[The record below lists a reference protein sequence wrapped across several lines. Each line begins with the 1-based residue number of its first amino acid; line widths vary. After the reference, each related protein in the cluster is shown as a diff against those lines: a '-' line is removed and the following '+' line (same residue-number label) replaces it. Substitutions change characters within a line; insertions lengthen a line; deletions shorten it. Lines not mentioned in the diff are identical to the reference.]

1 MRSIESHL
9 VACRREVRRNLLIH
23 IVHMLS
29 FVLCSSLFCCH
40 IDKHTMIR
48 PTFGFFKDRKLYD
61 FSVRCDDAKSIMSMF
76 GLSTSGNA
84 STFLFQSRKLFNSS
98 RLPRLYILLTSSG
111 EVQQLSL
118 GPGIRTLAFR
128 SLTVRNPVF
137 ETYLTTRGNR
147 VHEQQ

>member
-1 MRSIESHL
+1 
-9 VACRREVRRNLLIH
+9 
-23 IVHMLS
+23 
-29 FVLCSSLFCCH
+29 
-40 IDKHTMIR
+40 
-48 PTFGFFKDRKLYD
+48 
-61 FSVRCDDAKSIMSMF
+61 MSMF
-76 GLSTSGNA
+76 GLSVSGNA

-111 EVQQLSL
+111 EVQKLSL

-128 SLTVRNPVF
+128 SLTVRNLVF